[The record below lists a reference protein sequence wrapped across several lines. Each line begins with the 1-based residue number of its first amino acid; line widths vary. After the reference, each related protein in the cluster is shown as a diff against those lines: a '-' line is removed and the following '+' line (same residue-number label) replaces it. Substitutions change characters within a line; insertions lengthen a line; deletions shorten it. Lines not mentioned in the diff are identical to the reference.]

1 MQWLRTVD
9 SSLHSTLR
17 TVPPTAP
24 WIAACT
30 APLPNLAT
38 ALLGSSLHSSPFPR
52 VRHRTVQH
60 CTAPCTQQPCTVPRA
75 TTLWPAACTAPCTA
89 PLPDFSGQ
97 QPAQHSTMPDF
108 VPPAAPLKISVNS
121 SLAQPAACCIAFARP
136 RQPAA
141 RCTARFPDFAAA
153 ANSSQP
159 QPVQHPGQHSTS
171 ARLRHRTVSSSLTA
185 GLHSTLHS
193 TFARPRHRSLNT
205 SLHTTMRRTTA
216 QHLCQTLPPH
226 SQHPQ
231 QPAQHHAQHPAQH
244 LCQTSP
250 QSPPPKTSPLRSIE
264 PL

>member
-9 SSLHSTLR
+9 SSLHSTFAKPRHR
-17 TVPPTAP
+17 T
-24 WIAACT
+24 
-30 APLPNLAT
+30 
-38 ALLGSSLHSSPFPR
+38 LGSSLHTSPFPR

-60 CTAPCTQQPCTVPRA
+60 CTALCTQQPCTV
-75 TTLWPAACTAPCTA
+75 LWPAACTALCTA
-89 PLPDFSGQ
+89 PLPDIATALDSSL
-97 QPAQHSTMPDF
+97 HST
-108 VPPAAPLKISVNS
+108 APCQTS
-121 SLAQPAACCIAFARP
+121 SPLQHLWKFLWTAPSRSQQACCVAFARP

-141 RCTARFPDFAAA
+141 RCTARFPDFATA

-159 QPVQHPGQHSTS
+159 QPAQHLGQHSTS

-226 SQHPQ
+226 SQ
-231 QPAQHHAQHPAQH
+231 QPAQHPAQH

-250 QSPPPKTSPLRSIE
+250 QSPPPKTSPLRSKNPYSFQLSGE
-264 PL
+264 

>member
-1 MQWLRTVD
+1 MQWLPLWTAACTAACGQCSLHSTFAKPRHRTLGTTQPLSQSSPPHCPSTLHPATLHSTLRHHALA

-17 TVPPTAP
+17 STFARP
-24 WIAACT
+24 
-30 APLPNLAT
+30 
-38 ALLGSSLHSSPFPR
+38 
-52 VRHRTVQH
+52 RHR
-60 CTAPCTQQPCTVPRA
+60 
-75 TTLWPAACTAPCTA
+75 
-89 PLPDFSGQ
+89 SGQ
-97 QPAQHSTMPDF
+97 QPAQHSTMPKF
-108 VPPAAPLKISVNS
+108 VPPAAPLKISVHS
-121 SLAQPAACCIAFARP
+121 SLAQPAACCTAFARP

-141 RCTARFPDFAAA
+141 RCTARFPDFATA

-159 QPVQHPGQHSTS
+159 QPVQHLGQHSTS

-250 QSPPPKTSPLRSIE
+250 QSPPPKTSPLRSKNPQSFQLSGEI
-264 PL
+264 